1 MRVTAP
7 RSGAP
12 HLPIAETAVTTTVQ
26 GLLDFLVYFATAIG
40 LVAAY
45 LVVYTLATAH
55 NEIALIRQNVMSAAL
70 ALGLSLIGFA
80 LPLSSAVV
88 RAQSVVDCLIWGGV
102 ALVVQIIVYWLVRL
116 VVPSLSQK
124 IAAGELAAALFL
136 GAASL
141 AAGILNAAAM
151 NS

>member
-1 MRVTAP
+1 MTT
-7 RSGAP
+7 S
-12 HLPIAETAVTTTVQ
+12 IA
-26 GLLDFLVYFATAIG
+26 GLQDFLIYFGTAIA

-45 LVVYTLATAH
+45 LVFYTLATAH
-55 NEIALIRQNVMSAAL
+55 NEVALIRQNVMSAAL
-70 ALGLSLIGFA
+70 SLGLSLIGFA
-80 LPLSSAVV
+80 LPLSSAIA
-88 RAQSVVDCLIWGGV
+88 RAQSVVDCLVWGGV
-102 ALVVQIIVYWLVRL
+102 ALVVQILVYWLVRL
-116 VVPSLSQK
+116 IVPKLSQR